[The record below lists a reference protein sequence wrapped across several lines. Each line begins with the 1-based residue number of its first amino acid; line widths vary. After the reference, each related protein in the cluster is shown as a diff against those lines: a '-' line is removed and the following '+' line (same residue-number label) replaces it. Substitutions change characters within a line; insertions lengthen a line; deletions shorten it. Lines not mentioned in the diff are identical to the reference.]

1 MEGSAYYGRGGRHT
15 EQGRQG
21 VYIVGIDPGKTT
33 GLVVIEADENGW
45 SLISRADIAPDEDI
59 ERGRNLWKLHDE
71 IGTQITTYKA
81 DVVAMEE
88 LLAYRQAT
96 ADEKVEAQ
104 AVVAMAAYRARVPLI
119 TYAPVTIRSTIC
131 RDGRADVQTI
141 TKTLRYLA
149 RLPKQSKRGEAWSA
163 HQYDALA
170 VALCHV
176 ARSGY
181 VLDRC
186 REAAWQPE

>member
-1 MEGSAYYGRGGRHT
+1 MR
-15 EQGRQG
+15 
-21 VYIVGIDPGKTT
+21 IVGVDPGKTT
-33 GLVVIEADENGW
+33 GLVVVQADDSGW
-45 SLISRADIAPDEDI
+45 CLLQRSDITPGEQS
-59 ERGRNLWKLHDE
+59 ERGHDLWELHDAV
-71 IGTQITTYKA
+71 GSAITEHSA
-81 DVVAMEE
+81 DVVIMEE

-104 AVVAMAAYRARVPLI
+104 AAVIMAAYRLGAPLL
-119 TYAPVTIRSTIC
+119 TYAPVTVRATIC
-131 RDGRADVQTI
+131 RDGRADPQTI
-141 TKTLRYLA
+141 TKTLRFLA

-176 ARSGY
+176 ARSNY

-186 REAAWQPE
+186 KEAAWQPQSS